1 MVKVGHLDL
10 LMVSAHLVDH
20 LVTQVEIP
28 MVMVGMVEDGTV
40 TAMLDQV
47 VVTHPT
53 SEVRMDP
60 LLMVD
65 LVWQVMHKVVTTVE
79 VAVEAAA
86 ATAMNEK
93 STRAHAVVTARL
105 AQAAETTPART
116 RVVIPRRASREHC
129 LAVVSRRPSRKRV

>member
-1 MVKVGHLDL
+1 
-10 LMVSAHLVDH
+10 MVSAHLVDH

-28 MVMVGMVEDGTV
+28 TVMVGMVEDGTD

-53 SEVRMDP
+53 SEVRMAP

-79 VAVEAAA
+79 VAVEDTLAVAL
-86 ATAMNEK
+86 
-93 STRAHAVVTARL
+93 VVTE
-105 AQAAETTPART
+105 ETVGEAVEAVHMSLRDPLTMLVAT
-116 RVVIPRRASREHC
+116 VIRV
-129 LAVVSRRPSRKRV
+129 LTVVKVT

>member
-1 MVKVGHLDL
+1 MVTVGRMDL
-10 LMVSAHLVDH
+10 LMVSAHLGDH

-28 MVMVGMVEDGTV
+28 MVMVGMVEDGTPTV
-40 TAMLDQV
+40 MLDQV

-79 VAVEAAA
+79 VAVEDTLAVALVVMEETVGEA
-86 ATAMNEK
+86 V
-93 STRAHAVVTARL
+93 AVVHTSTHRPLTMLVAI
-105 AQAAETTPART
+105 AI
-116 RVVIPRRASREHC
+116 RVVT
-129 LAVVSRRPSRKRV
+129 VVKVT